1 MIVNE
6 DNTWELDDFVNQ
18 SDDEVNVIPEEE
30 TEEEEVEEVEETK
43 PPEFVEE
50 IVDLEL
56 GKDYEIYSTKDKP
69 LSEMDAMQKFF
80 ESAYPDIV
88 SQETPDDL
96 SKSHLV
102 EKLDLRAKQNIYGD
116 QMGANVWYNQQI
128 SGYYNKDTGLFK
140 LNKMDDPK
148 AVSQAAHYNN
158 MVADYTGMMTRNNLD
173 PKLTTIAQPGE
184 EVEAEG
190 KTWKYD
196 IIEGEDGFG
205 LGYYIKDKKNNTW
218 ELTEGDSW
226 DERAAI
232 YGIFDHD
239 QLMDPKNQYNLEDIR
254 FYQQDEKR
262 TNIIVDLYPIPE
274 SKNNILGGPPIHEI
288 QMLPDKVIRAQG
300 ITQYKDAAG
309 NIKSI
314 PIMTGD
320 VDYTYTGEYQ
330 DDARDLLLQNGFP
343 EDTTPT
349 IVDIFSYAL
358 NGKDTPFEGG
368 LEAIGVD
375 IPFFLEYLKNSKVDL
390 NQVTDDYFQATVENG
405 GDTELKI
412 MWEKQMYSHLFGFG
426 EERKGYFQEQNTRLQ
441 NFLLTNYLANQ
452 LNTEEGRNKF
462 ETIIDQQ
469 NKLAEESIY
478 DFNKFTYKDWVN
490 NPELQ
495 KAVADS
501 LMEDL
506 DTDNEDVMLS
516 YIQDSM
522 YSTGS
527 LYSGAFVDTV
537 FPNFDKWRNDKAE
550 RGREQYE
557 EANEEGATFGQW
569 AEQTW
574 FGTIGVGKRILD
586 HTVAAADILSPLI
599 TSWTTWDGPV
609 SRADWIKKE
618 FKTQDRVEILPQGTT
633 GKSLNPFKGF
643 KDQGKIA
650 AVEIDGEMVNFIQDP
665 DTGQIYNMDLKIA
678 YFPEV
683 GPGGTEEQL
692 KIYKALEESEEIG
705 SMGSWKGFSSRMVGI
720 GAQLVWDI
728 GMMLAT
734 KNLANKKGWTKKY
747 QAWLGKNKFIN
758 NKNLVFNP
766 KNISLA
772 SNTAIYYGTTFA
784 LDGYN
789 DAYRGAV
796 TNGMSDNT
804 AYWAAIQAASAHG
817 TVGALTSIFVPSNM
831 LMQIPKQFSRF
842 SNASAGY
849 LNALKNGG
857 PQAAKGFLRNYYS
870 NMSLTNKAVLNRLYN
885 GAKGLAGE
893 LGQELS
899 QQAMGE
905 EVVNRFINNQV
916 GVRFLDQDFT
926 AGEAFNVALYASAAG
941 GAVGMISNPDSIY
954 DNHDVYNMNLWTL
967 AKDPARFKKILAMM
981 VSDGNL
987 DQAMADQAIKE
998 VMAMKDFGNK
1008 IPRFLKSKAIVPY
1021 ALLMQEDDRL
1031 EKLKKKAKGEKAKEK
1046 IEKEIDLNNEKINI
1060 LFATNIN
1067 QSSAELMKSLGQEFY
1082 SLENT
1087 EAVNAFIEKLKKE
1100 NPNKKI
1106 TNDASD
1112 YGNFITLYDFDSD
1125 GNIIPDTERTIAIVN
1140 EDAAAK
1146 GGQFLTGQHEAFHG
1160 FLWGVAKKHLENV
1173 KKWELGGMKG
1183 DKPVSPIAQMGN
1195 SVLNYLTTTEG
1206 VEFFNVKTK
1215 RWNNNPRFSELNLR
1229 FKQYLADAA
1238 RGKLDDKTVL
1248 EEVLPLLSEALTKG
1262 MIKLPETTLG
1272 KLSDIFRRAFAA
1284 VGWNFA
1290 ITEGKDVINLI
1301 RDFNLA
1307 IESPGGLSRGL
1318 KNIGEGKGSFGVGDT
1333 NINLDSEGTLSP
1345 KLQRQGKEQM
1355 LNEDALVELEEM
1367 LGELGLI
1374 PGANVGTEANVEGE
1388 DDIKDNKASKKLTDL
1403 VVDYKKLLETDPN
1416 ADPSKDL
1423 LGQYT
1428 AASLAALYTWG
1439 SKRKP
1444 NAVPFR
1450 QTFYKGGQL
1459 SEQGREGLSMIRS
1472 QMADIV
1478 RTYKPEV
1485 NGKPIAFTTY
1495 LDQTIGP
1502 RIGTTLVEEYARTSQ
1517 QTSTE
1522 ALQEKGFSPQ
1532 TDTQKDFDAA
1542 EVQSTARP
1550 KVFPNKIKTISNNIT
1565 GETRADQMVML
1576 KNDIT
1581 EGILRVGP
1589 KPKDIAKYI
1598 VEKTKS
1604 KEYRKIIKD
1613 KLGVFGSKQYID
1625 NVNAL
1630 FANTDFISSIP
1641 VANIKRR
1648 FGKLFGIKQTG
1659 TVPTVKVEEGKETR
1673 YDKGVYNIPEIS
1685 DAKLRRIRNYFLE
1698 GEKRS
1703 QSLYSMIG
1711 EGIAVEAI
1719 EELRSDSEFMNE
1731 LQNRLSFKNSNIDAN
1746 QFMSELNFDLD
1757 KRNLE
1762 DTSLDNVKASKKFK
1776 VSQAF
1781 LNDFAKIVLDKD
1793 INEVLSNLN
1802 ITNKKLNTE
1811 TLLRQGQKAVQ
1822 EFILLTEM
1830 PRFMFESFAL
1840 KQAGAV
1846 RVNPYKATTTLS
1858 KGKTLSSEAFQK
1870 LSRFN
1875 RRNKGK
1881 KITNDYYYELN
1892 DGKWVK
1898 GDKVGKNS
1906 WAPPEAQW
1914 NNIKPGRGRLYW
1926 GKDDPAY
1933 KDALAATTEGGIE
1946 VKRVSR
1952 TDKKLVVNQDFMEGK
1967 VQDGRTRNEV
1977 FDDNMK
1983 ALVQTIRFLNKAIN
1997 EGVPVK
2003 DINGKIIKGN
2013 DGKQILQQV
2022 PLSTAALLIKL
2033 SYQATTGLIKVASKF
2048 KYYHKDL
2055 KPGQETREEHNPP
2068 ASVIGA
2074 VILLGLKQNQPEPVI
2089 NWIKKNYWQSQ
2100 IPITEDNKINNA
2112 KLAETLPEFTTF
2124 ETNTAVRLVKSGDFN
2139 LDKLVSNEKGKKK
2152 RTLAEELKFPLEVEE
2167 NANNLETRNR
2177 LLAEVL
2183 LKKDIE
2189 GNDINKTIRQAKNEL
2204 KSAANINNQASK
2216 QVNFNADN
2224 LFDLLLKNTTTE
2236 ESIISMANADETI
2249 KRGNTYVKASKG
2261 ISVFDFDDTLAFSDS
2276 KVIVEMPNNT
2286 IKQITPA
2293 EFARTAE
2300 DLQNQGA
2307 EFNFDQFNKV
2317 INGRKGPLA
2326 DLALKRQ
2333 AKFGSGDIFILTAR
2347 PQASATA
2354 IKLFLDGIGLEIP
2367 LKNITGLENG
2377 SPEAKAL
2384 WVLDKTKEGY
2394 NDFYFADDALP
2405 NVQAVKNI
2413 LDQIDVKSDVQQAKA
2428 SKKTDLDKDFNVII
2442 EQQSGKEWYKT
2453 YSKARAQVEGK
2464 RKNQFEFFIPPS
2476 AEDFVGLLYKLLPKG
2491 EEGNLALQW
2500 IQDNLVNPFNKGEQ
2514 LIIQAKMAVANDF
2527 KALKEGLDNIPS
2539 NLMNQAGYSNFTW
2552 SQALRVYV
2560 WNMQDM
2566 DIPGLSSRDKNALV
2580 KLIAENPDLKVFAEK
2595 IAFIQKNKPYPAPKI
2610 DWVGGSI
2617 TSDILNGIEKVY
2629 RKEALQEFLQNTD
2642 IIFSDKNMAKLEA
2655 LYGKNWIVALKNI
2668 LGRMKRGSNRPI
2680 SGNAQV
2686 DDVIDWLNASVGTT
2700 MFLNRKSALLQLISN
2715 VNFINWT
2722 DNNVFEAGKAFA
2734 NQKQYWTDVVYL
2746 LNSDYLTQRRN
2757 GLKINVAE
2765 SEIAEAAKKGGF
2777 KGAVAYLL
2785 NKGFIFTRIADSL
2798 AIATGGATFYRNRVN
2813 RLQNTVNIDT
2823 GKLYTKAEAESKAFN
2838 DFYKISEETQQSSR
2852 TDRISMQQASGLGRL
2867 VLNYANTPMQYS
2879 RIIKKSTLD
2888 LLNGRGDWRS
2898 NVSKILYYG
2907 LVQNLIFTAM
2917 QQALFAVAFVEDDDD
2932 LAKRHDDKSDLAF
2945 SLLSNLL
2952 RGLGYGGALV
2962 DTLIQI
2968 SREINTQS
2976 KKKSPDYEEAVWKV
2990 FDFSPSVDTKI
3001 RKLRSA
3007 ANTWKYNR
3015 QEIKRRGFSL
3025 ENPAYLAV
3033 GQIVSAGINVPLDR
3047 ALRMSM
3053 AIKQISDT
3061 ETEMWQKFALAMGY
3075 TSWSVGLPYWGTLTT
3090 IANEGKEDDQ
3100 IKTKYKNDAQKLKGM
3115 GYKRIPMTK
3124 GKPSGKI
3131 MEDYIEVT
3139 RPSGDTE
3146 YWLTPKK

>member
-1 MIVNE
+1 MIANE
-6 DNTWELDDFVNQ
+6 DNQDIFDFINQ
-18 SDDEVNVIPEEE
+18 PDDEINVIPEEE

-88 SQETPDDL
+88 YQETPDDL
-96 SKSHLV
+96 SKSRLA

-128 SGYYNKDTGLFK
+128 SGYYNRDTGLFK
-140 LNKMDDPK
+140 LDKMDDPK

-158 MVADYTGMMTRNNLD
+158 MVADYAGMMTRNNLN
-173 PKLTTIAQPGE
+173 PKLTTIAGPGE

-239 QLMDPKNQYNLEDIR
+239 KLMDPKNQFNLEDVR
-254 FYQQDEKR
+254 YFQQDEKR
-262 TNIIVDLYPIPE
+262 TNVIVSLYPIPE
-274 SKNNILGGPPIHEI
+274 SKNNILGGPPIHDI
-288 QMLPDKVIRAQG
+288 QMLPNKVIRAQG

-314 PIMTGD
+314 PIMTED
-320 VDYTYTGEYQ
+320 IDYTYTGEYQ

-349 IVDIFSYAL
+349 ILDIFSYAL

-375 IPFFLEYLKNSKVDL
+375 LPFFLEYLKNSKVDL

-452 LNTEEGRNKF
+452 LNTEEGKDKF
-462 ETIIDQQ
+462 GALVEQQ

-478 DFNKFTYKDWVN
+478 DFSKFTYKDWVN
-490 NPELQ
+490 NPVLQ

-501 LMEDL
+501 LMEEL
-506 DTDNEDVMLS
+506 DTDDENVMLH
-516 YIQDSM
+516 YIQASM

-537 FPNFDKWRNDKAE
+537 FNNFDKWRNDKAE
-550 RGREQYE
+550 RGREKYE
-557 EANEEGATFGQW
+557 EALEEGATFGQW

-574 FGTIGVGKRILD
+574 FGTLGVGKRILD
-586 HTVAAADILSPLI
+586 HTVAAADLLSPLI

-609 SRADWIKKE
+609 SRADWIKE
-618 FKTQDRVEILPQGTT
+618 AYETEDRVEILPQGTT
-633 GKSLNPFKGF
+633 GKSLNPLKGF
-643 KDQGKIA
+643 RDTGKIA
-650 AVEIDGEMVNFIQDP
+650 TVEIDGEMVRFIQDP
-665 DTGQIYNMDLKIA
+665 DTGQIFNMDLKIA

-683 GPGGTEEQL
+683 SPGGTEEQL

-720 GAQLVWDI
+720 GAQLAWDI
-728 GMMLAT
+728 GMMVAT

-747 QAWLGKNKFIN
+747 QTWLGKNKFIN
-758 NKNLVFNP
+758 NKNSVFNP

-796 TNGMSDNT
+796 ANGMSDNT

-842 SNASAGY
+842 SNASKGY
-849 LNALKNGG
+849 INALKNGG

-870 NMSLTNKAVLNRLYN
+870 NMSLTNKAVLNRIYN

-941 GAVGMISNPDSIY
+941 GAVGMIANPDSIY

-981 VSDGNL
+981 VADNNI

-1031 EKLKKKAKGEKAKEK
+1031 EKLKKKAKGDKAKE
-1046 IEKEIDLNNEKINI
+1046 EIDKKIDANNEKINI

-1067 QSSAELMKSLGQEFY
+1067 QSSSELMASLGQEFY
-1082 SLENT
+1082 SLKDT
-1087 EAVNAFIEKLKKE
+1087 DAVKAFIDKLKKE

-1160 FLWGVAKKHLENV
+1160 FLWGVARKHLENV

-1345 KLQRQGKEQM
+1345 KLQRQGKKQM

-1374 PGANVGTEANVEGE
+1374 PGANVGTEANIEGE
-1388 DDIKDNKASKKLTDL
+1388 DDVKDNKASKKLTDL
-1403 VVDYKKLLETDPN
+1403 VVDYKNLLQTDPN
-1416 ADPSKDL
+1416 AEPSKEL

-1428 AASLAALYTWG
+1428 AASLAALYNWG

-1444 NAVPFR
+1444 NPVPFR
-1450 QTFYKGGQL
+1450 QTFYQGNQL

-1472 QMADIV
+1472 QLADIV

-1502 RIGTTLVEEYARTSQ
+1502 RIGTKLVEEYARKTQ

-1522 ALQEKGFSPQ
+1522 VLQEKGFSPQ

-1550 KVFPNKIKTISNNIT
+1550 KVFPNKIKTISQNIT

-1589 KPKDIAKYI
+1589 KPKEIAKYI

-1630 FANTDFISSIP
+1630 FANTDFISSMP

-1659 TVPTVKVEEGKETR
+1659 TTPTIKVEEGKETR
-1673 YDKGVYNIPEIS
+1673 YDKGVYNIPEIT
-1685 DAKLRRIRNYFLE
+1685 DAKLKRIRNYFLE

-1762 DTSLDNVKASKKFK
+1762 DTSLDNVKASKKFN

-1793 INEVLSNLN
+1793 INEVLSNLT
-1802 ITNKKLNTE
+1802 IDNKKLNTTE
-1811 TLLRQGQKAVQ
+1811 GLRGAQGDVQ
-1822 EFILLTEM
+1822 SVIEVTGM
-1830 PRFMFESFAL
+1830 SRNMFESFAL

-1846 RVNPYKATTTLS
+1846 RVNPYLATTKLS
-1858 KGKTLSSEAFQK
+1858 KGETLSSEAFQK

-1875 RRNKGK
+1875 RWNKGK
-1881 KITNDYYYELN
+1881 KVTDDYYYELN
-1892 DGKWVK
+1892 DGSWVK

-1906 WAPPEAQW
+1906 WAPPEAEW

-1926 GKDDPAY
+1926 GENDPAY
-1933 KDALAATTEGGIE
+1933 TSAEAATTEGGIK
-1946 VKRVSR
+1946 VMRVSR
-1952 TDKKLVVNQDFMEGK
+1952 TGKKLVVNQDFMEGK

-1997 EGVPVK
+1997 EGVTVK
-2003 DINGKIIKGN
+2003 DINGKIIKDN
-2013 DGKQILQQV
+2013 DGKPILQQV

-2074 VILLGLKQNQPEPVI
+2074 VILLGLKQNQPEAVI
-2089 NWIKKNYWQSQ
+2089 DWIKKNYWQSQ
-2100 IPITEDNKINNA
+2100 IPISEDNKINKA

-2152 RTLAEELKFPLEVEE
+2152 RTLAQELKFPLEVEE

-2453 YSKARAQVEGK
+2453 YSKARAQVEGR

-2500 IQDNLVNPFNKGEQ
+2500 IQDNLVDPFNKGEQ

-2539 NLMNQAGYSNFTW
+2539 NLMEQVGYSNFTW

-2566 DIPGLSSRDKNALV
+2566 EIPGLSSRDKNALV

-2595 IAFIQKNKPYPAPKI
+2595 IAFIQKNKPYPAPKT
-2610 DWVGGSI
+2610 DWVSGSI

-2655 LYGKNWIVALKNI
+2655 LYGKNWILALKNI

-2680 SGNAQV
+2680 SSNAQV

-2734 NQKQYWTDVVYL
+2734 NQKQYWTDVIYL

-2813 RLQNTVNIDT
+2813 RLQKTVNIDT

-2962 DTLIQI
+2962 DTLIQV

-2976 KKKSPDYEEAVWKV
+2976 KKKSPDYEEAVWKI
-2990 FDFSPSVDTKI
+2990 FDFSPSVDTKV
-3001 RKLRSA
+3001 RKIRSA

-3015 QEIKRRGFSL
+3015 KEIERRGFSL

-3033 GQIVSAGINVPLDR
+3033 GQIVSAGVNVPLDR

-3061 ETEMWQKFALAMGY
+3061 ETAMWQKFALAMGY

-3100 IKTKYKNDAQKLKGM
+3100 IKTKYKNDARKLKGM

-3124 GKPSGKI
+3124 GKPSGEI